1 MPGLSGLS
9 NQSDERN
16 FRFPLSAPF
25 GPFDDPPWLFI
36 FSVLLP
42 SRRSAKRATW
52 IRNMMPIHNQINE
65 TLRRASSGAS
75 AMLEAAANAPVAQLD
90 RVSVFETEGW
100 RFEPFRARQN
110 KLKPA

>member
-9 NQSDERN
+9 NQSDERS

-42 SRRSAKRATW
+42 FSALYARAAS
-52 IRNMMPIHNQINE
+52 IRIMMLLHDQING
-65 TLRRASSGAS
+65 T
-75 AMLEAAANAPVAQLD
+75 V
-90 RVSVFETEGW
+90 
-100 RFEPFRARQN
+100 
-110 KLKPA
+110 